1 MKQLPT
7 WIWIAGAAFTIGAM
21 LATLF

>member
-1 MKQLPT
+1 MKHLPT
-7 WIWIAGAAFTIGAM
+7 WIWIASAAFTIGAM

>member
-1 MKQLPT
+1 MKHLPT